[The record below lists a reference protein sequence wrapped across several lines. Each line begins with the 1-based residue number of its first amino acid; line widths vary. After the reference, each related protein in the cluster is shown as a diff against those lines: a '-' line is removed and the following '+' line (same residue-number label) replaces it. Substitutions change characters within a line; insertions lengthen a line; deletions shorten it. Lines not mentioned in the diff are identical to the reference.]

1 MLVDFVR
8 LSLKALSERRIRAAL
23 TITGVAIGPLVLV
36 MMSSVVGSYS
46 NYIKER
52 ITSLGQNAIAIFPTE
67 NYRLDQEDLNYIRT
81 LEAVRRVEPFYNTQ
95 GIAKRGT
102 EEVKIAIFAVDYSL
116 LFEAIGSLEIDEGSI
131 PPETEIISSVV
142 GRKVAYKNY
151 EKYFGLGDVVTV
163 TVPKIEEGKISGK
176 KTVNLVV
183 GAILKEYGGALIVD
197 PDSTIFICLEA
208 GKRLL
213 GMSTWSGILVL
224 ADSPANVKPLVSILR
239 QHYEDKAQIIAFSS
253 IAEAVSSV
261 TGAINFINFST
272 SLSAFAVAI
281 AGVAATMITS
291 VMERTREIGVMKAI
305 GYTNGQILLL
315 ILMESIAMSL
325 VGGVAGISLGVVGA
339 YLLSS
344 RGFRIGGIGE
354 SGIVLQLSPLITPAL
369 ITQTLLLTIL
379 IGLVG
384 GVLPAY
390 RASKIPPVVA
400 LRYE

>member
-163 TVPKIEEGKISGK
+163 TVPKIEEGKITGK

-379 IGLVG
+379 VGLVG